1 MPQPLSRRTLLRGAA
16 GAVMGLPHLDAMG
29 PFAARALG
37 ATGANAANKLPVRM
51 AVLYMANGVNTEAW
65 APRTAGPLTELS
77 PTLAPLAQHKDD
89 LLVLSELW
97 NAGSVGGDGHYVK
110 TAGLLTGTTITKTTG
125 RDLRSGGVSMDQH
138 AAQRVGRDPPLP
150 SLELGIE
157 PVTNFVDSNVGYT
170 ALYGSHISWSTPTTP
185 LAKEINPRLAFD
197 RLFRSQGAAGSP
209 QDDRSILD
217 LVADDAKSLRNQV
230 GKSDRMKLDEYF
242 ESVRAVEKRIAFNT
256 RQRADE
262 NKLPAAALAEI
273 EALDKRIATWAD
285 PQRQQL
291 AKNVRKSGDH
301 TDHVR
306 LMLDLMVLAFW
317 TDSTRVST
325 FMFGNGV
332 SPKNFSF
339 LDGVK
344 GGHHEISHHKNEK
357 AALDMYARIN
367 RWHVEQFA
375 YMLDKMRAIREGD
388 ATLLDNSMLLFGS
401 CMRDG
406 NQHNPRNLPLVLAG
420 KAGGTIKGGRHL
432 VHKKN
437 SPLCNLYVSM
447 LDRVGAPVEHFAD
460 STGPLKGLDDPTW
473 AGDGAADY
481 DPPAPAKK

>member
-1 MPQPLSRRTLLRGAA
+1 MAHPLSRRTLLRGAA
-16 GAVMGLPHLDAMG
+16 GAVMGLPLLDAMG
-29 PFAARALG
+29 PVTPKALAAASGTPAR
-37 ATGANAANKLPVRM
+37 KLPVRM

-65 APRTAGPLTELS
+65 APKTAGPLTELS
-77 PTLAPLAQHKDD
+77 PTLQPLAKHKDD

-125 RDLRSGGVSMDQH
+125 RDLRSGGVSVDQL
-138 AAQRVGRDPPLP
+138 AAQRVGRDTPLP

-157 PVTNFVDSNVGYT
+157 PVTNFVDNNVGYT

-209 QDDRSILD
+209 ADDRSILD

-230 GKSDRMKLDEYF
+230 GKADRMKLDEYF
-242 ESVRAVEKRIAFNT
+242 ESVRAVEKRIEFNT
-256 RQRADE
+256 RQRAEE
-262 NKLPAAALAEI
+262 NKLPPAALAEI

-357 AALDMYARIN
+357 ATLDMYARIN